1 LPYVIIYGKKG
12 GREMSIVKYKNQSGV
27 TYAYEQTSVY
37 DPEKKQSRPKRKY
50 LGRVDPETGEIIST
64 EGRKGRPPKAKNAV
78 DEPLDGKGFRA
89 LYEAALEELSKSRLK
104 AETLMQENKK
114 LADQVRHL
122 SSLLISIQDQIRE
135 AFPKD

>member
-1 LPYVIIYGKKG
+1 
-12 GREMSIVKYKNQSGV
+12 MSIVKYKNQSGV

-64 EGRKGRPPKAKNAV
+64 EGRKGRPPKVKDAV

-89 LYEAALEELSKSRLK
+89 LYEGALKELSKSRLK